1 MNGNKIIILDPG
13 HGGRDPGAVDPPQPW
28 QGDML
33 ATGEDEIAYDIAIR
47 AARALGAAGYTAH
60 LTRGMNQ
67 YISLA
72 GRCEVANRLRAA
84 AFVSVHVNAAADPRA
99 AGIETF
105 SYPGAARG
113 ARLRDLVHHGVI
125 RLVPEFTDRGTKVA
139 RHYVTHYTK
148 MPACLVEC
156 GFATNPDDEKRLHD
170 PAVRD
175 RIAQGIAQGVVLF
188 LGGGS

>member
-1 MNGNKIIILDPG
+1 MIVVLDPG

-33 ATGEDEIAYDIAIR
+33 ATREDEIAYDIAIR
-47 AARALGAAGYTAH
+47 TARALGAMGHVPH

-72 GRCEVANRLRAA
+72 GRCEVANRLGAA
-84 AFVSVHVNAAADPRA
+84 AFVSVHVNAAGDPRA

-105 SYPGAARG
+105 SYPGAVRG
-113 ARLRDLVHHGVI
+113 ARLRDLVHREVM
-125 RLVPEFTDRGTKVA
+125 RLASEFADRGAKVA

-156 GFATNPDDEKRLHD
+156 GFCTNPEDEKRMHD
-170 PAVRD
+170 PGVRA
-175 RIAQGIAQGVVLF
+175 RIAQGIANGIALF
-188 LGGGS
+188 LGGG